1 MRILKDSMI
10 YLVGEL
16 IAKSFPFLMLPYLT
30 RKLGTEGFG
39 ELSFY
44 LTMLSLFGIVIGMSQ
59 EGAVT
64 RYFYFYGK
72 RGLGN
77 IIKAGYLY
85 NLVISL
91 ALLLACWIFNAEILA
106 YIVIAT
112 TFQSF
117 LNVMLATQ
125 QCQKKPWSY
134 ITIQLLISF
143 SNVIY
148 TVAALELLDTNQV
161 RNRILA
167 IVFANA
173 TTFLLVIIF
182 NQKSL
187 QLSQMISWLR
197 IKQSS
202 LYIFS
207 FGVPL
212 ILHQSSFFI
221 KGQLDRIFIYHKFT
235 VNELG
240 IYSAGVQ
247 IASVLPILLMAFN
260 KAIVPYYYS
269 QLKDKSLTIVR
280 IKQYTLVSLPFCI
293 LPGIVAWLIPSELYS
308 YVLGSQFSEAHYYV
322 AMYLFGF
329 GLNLPYLL
337 LVNFYF
343 FHGENFLIS
352 KSSIFSSIVYILLLL
367 IFTNLSLTSIP
378 YALLISNIFLII
390 FLWSKI
396 THIDLKNQ
404 VRNQ

>member
-16 IAKSFPFLMLPYLT
+16 LAKSLPFLMLPYLT

-91 ALLLACWIFNAEILA
+91 ALLLVCWIFNAEILA
-106 YIVIAT
+106 YVVIAT

-117 LNVMLATQ
+117 LNVMLSTQ

-134 ITIQLLISF
+134 ISIQLLLSL

-148 TVAALELLDTNQV
+148 TVVALEWFNSDQV

-167 IVFANA
+167 IVLANT
-173 TTFLLVIIF
+173 TTFLIVILF
-182 NQKSL
+182 NQKSI
-187 QLSQMISWLR
+187 QLFRTMSWLR
-197 IKQSS
+197 LKQSS

-207 FGVPL
+207 FGIPL

-221 KGQLDRIFIYHKFT
+221 KGQLDRIFIYQKFSSS
-235 VNELG
+235 NLG
-240 IYSAGVQ
+240 IYSAGIQV
-247 IASVLPILLMAFN
+247 ASILPIIFIALN
-260 KAIVPYYYS
+260 KAVVPYYYEN
-269 QLKDKSLTIVR
+269 LKTKKLTISK
-280 IKQYTLVSLPFCI
+280 IKT
-293 LPGIVAWLIPSELYS
+293 
-308 YVLGSQFSEAHYYV
+308 YVLFSIPICISPSIIAMFLPNSIYTWFLGSAFGEAQYYV
-322 AMYLFGF
+322 NFYLFGF

-337 LVNFYF
+337 LVNYF
-343 FHGENFLIS
+343 FYHGRSNLITKVTFSSSIIYLFFLYIFSQVDLRFIPLALTISNLYLIS
-352 KSSIFSSIVYILLLL
+352 IFWKFI
-367 IFTNLSLTSIP
+367 N
-378 YALLISNIFLII
+378 NE
-390 FLWSKI
+390 
-396 THIDLKNQ
+396 N
-404 VRNQ
+404 

>member
-1 MRILKDSMI
+1 MI

-64 RYFYFYGK
+64 RYFYFYGQ
-72 RGLGN
+72 RGLGH

-85 NLVISL
+85 NLVLSL

-112 TFQSF
+112 SFQSF
-117 LNVMLATQ
+117 LNVMLSTQ

-134 ITIQLLISF
+134 ISIQLLLSL

-148 TVAALELLDTNQV
+148 TVVALEWFNSDQV

-167 IVFANA
+167 IVLANA
-173 TTFLLVIIF
+173 TTFLIIILF
-182 NQKSL
+182 NHNSI
-187 QLSQMISWLR
+187 QLSRPISLLR
-197 IKQSS
+197 LKQSS

-207 FGVPL
+207 FGMPL

-221 KGQLDRIFIYHKFT
+221 KGQLDRIFIYKNFSIS
-235 VNELG
+235 ELG

-247 IASVLPILLMAFN
+247 IASVLPVVFMALN
-260 KAIVPYYYS
+260 KAIVPYYYEN
-269 QLKDKSLTIVR
+269 LKIKKLTIDK
-280 IKQYTLVSLPFCI
+280 IKRYILYSIPICVFPSILAYI
-293 LPGIVAWLIPSELYS
+293 LPNAVYTWF
-308 YVLGSQFSEAHYYV
+308 LGSHFGPSRYYV
-322 AMYLFGF
+322 VFYLLGF

-337 LVNFYF
+337 LVNYF
-343 FHGENFLIS
+343 FYHGKNTLIS
-352 KSSIFSSIVYILLLL
+352 KFTIFSSLVYLILLALL
-367 IFTNLSLTSIP
+367 TQLSLRYVPS
-378 YALLISNIFLII
+378 ALIMSNIILIVL
-390 FLWSKI
+390 LWRN
-396 THIDLKNQ
+396 LKN
-404 VRNQ
+404 V